1 MENTRLDIINE
12 EIRTFND
19 ESITIVRGFD
29 FNQKDTI
36 NKVYLY
42 YNSKY
47 QSGDIDNQ
55 GDKKYFDN
63 ISRNPCNVAT
73 KAIDFDTKDIQIQ
86 TAAGGDP
93 LKTWFFERDLKF
105 WMKDQNF
112 GKTLNRIFYE
122 LPIFGSVVLK
132 IIDNVPHF
140 VDLRNFAIDQAADTI
155 DNSNYTIEI
164 HNYSVAEFRRLG
176 NKNKWKNVN
185 KTINEFRK
193 DEDPYIKV
201 YERYGEVE
209 DGGEYSYKRTLVADV
224 GKDVMEDGV
233 RIAHQGFLLSE
244 DKVKSHPYREFHWEK
259 IAGRWLGVGRVEI
272 IFDPQVRINEISN
285 QQAKSSYWSTL
296 RLWQTRDEGLGSNLL
311 TDVDNGDVLIVEDP
325 LTQVDMA
332 DRNLAYYSQEIQ
344 RWMQNRD
351 EITFSY
357 DVNRGERLPAGTPL
371 GSAQLAAGMVGG
383 YFSQIQENVAMD
395 IKSLLYDVI
404 IPGFKS
410 SSNSEH
416 VLRIAGQDL
425 DKLNKLIIN
434 QKSRERLFEYIR
446 THNRFPTESEYE
458 LIKKVIEE
466 SVKMGEE
473 KMTLIP
479 AKFYDN
485 VKYKIDITITGE
497 SADVRVKAS
506 NALMAMQAIQS
517 DPTILSDP
525 SKKKL
530 FFYFLEQGGL
540 NPYDIVSPEDTTLQ
554 EVGRGG
560 GGVSRPAMPNAAVA
574 GQQQQTL

>member
-1 MENTRLDIINE
+1 MENTRLSVMNK
-12 EIRTFND
+12 EIEDFNN
-19 ESITIVRGFD
+19 ESITIVDGYNFS
-29 FNQKDTI
+29 QKETL

-47 QSGDIDNQ
+47 KSGDIDNQ

-73 KAIDFDTKDIQIQ
+73 KAIDFDTKDIMIQ

-122 LPIFGSVVLK
+122 LPIYGSVVLK

-140 VDLRNFAIDQAADTI
+140 VDLRNFVIEQSADTI
-155 DNSNYTIEI
+155 DGSDYTIEI
-164 HNYSVAEFRRLG
+164 HNYSIGEFRRLG
-176 NKNKWKNVN
+176 NKMGWKNV
-185 KTINEFRK
+185 KETIEAHRVENS
-193 DEDPYIKV
+193 PYIKV

-209 DGGEYSYKRTLVADV
+209 DGGKYTYKRTLVADV
-224 GKDVMEDGV
+224 GEDVMKDGV
-233 RIAHQGFLLSE
+233 EVPHDGFLLSE
-244 DKVKSHPYREFHWEK
+244 NKIKSHPYREFHWEK

-344 RWMQNRD
+344 RWMENRD

-357 DVNRGERLPAGTPL
+357 DVNRGERMPAGTPL

-404 IPGFKS
+404 IPGFKK
-410 SSNSEH
+410 SSNGEH
-416 VLRIAGQDL
+416 ILRIAGKDL
-425 DKLNKLIIN
+425 DKLNKLIIS
-434 QKSRERLFEYIR
+434 QKSRNRLFEYIK

-458 LIKKVIEE
+458 LIKRVVEE
-466 SVKMGEE
+466 TVKMGEE

-485 VKYKIDITITGE
+485 IKYKLDITITGE
-497 SADVRVKAS
+497 SSDVRVKAA
-506 NALMAMQAIQS
+506 NTLMAMQAIQS

-530 FFYFLEQGGL
+530 FFSFLEQGGL
-540 NPYDIVSPEDTTLQ
+540 NPYDIVSPEDTAPQ

-560 GGVSRPAMPNAAVA
+560 GGISRPSMPSNSIP
-574 GQQQQTL
+574 GQQQTTL